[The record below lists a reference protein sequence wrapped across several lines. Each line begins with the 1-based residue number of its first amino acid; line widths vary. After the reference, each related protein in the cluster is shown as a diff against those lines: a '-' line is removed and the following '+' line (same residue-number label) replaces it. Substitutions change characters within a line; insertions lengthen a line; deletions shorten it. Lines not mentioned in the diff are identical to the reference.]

1 MSGYGNGWRSRV
13 NYKYY
18 ATCVIRVRVAL
29 YTLTYSIHLLLNLVG
44 SFLVENKFD
53 LYKINVYLGFIKVN
67 LLKLLYLNQEIIF
80 KIYFIWK
87 IRKIHKR
94 VRSVCRKALRVDL
107 LKFAYMKNFMRF
119 TLLGC
124 LLFSVTSMQA
134 QIKFGAKAGLNLST
148 MTLKNSGI
156 SIDPKTLVGFHV
168 GVISEIPIE
177 GNFVLQPALLY
188 SSKGS
193 KYSYYGEDVTISPG
207 FLEIPVYA
215 AYKFDLGNM
224 KLLLDAGPYFAF
236 GIGGKIKSG
245 GESQSINFGSD
256 DNADMKGFDF
266 GLGLGAGLEITNFLI
281 SLNYE
286 FGLTNLVPGTTDGSE
301 AKSRVFGISV
311 GYFFGKK

>member
-1 MSGYGNGWRSRV
+1 MI
-13 NYKYY
+13 
-18 ATCVIRVRVAL
+18 T
-29 YTLTYSIHLLLNLVG
+29 
-44 SFLVENKFD
+44 
-53 LYKINVYLGFIKVN
+53 
-67 LLKLLYLNQEIIF
+67 
-80 KIYFIWK
+80 
-87 IRKIHKR
+87 
-94 VRSVCRKALRVDL
+94 
-107 LKFAYMKNFMRF
+107 
-119 TLLGC
+119 
-124 LLFSVTSMQA
+124 
-134 QIKFGAKAGLNLST
+134 
-148 MTLKNSGI
+148 
-156 SIDPKTLVGFHV
+156 
-168 GVISEIPIE
+168 EIPIE

-193 KYSYYGEDVTISPG
+193 KYSYFGEDMTISPG

-224 KLLLDAGPYFAF
+224 KLLLDAGPYFAY
-236 GIGGKIKSG
+236 GISGKIKSG

-256 DNADMKGFDF
+256 DNADMKAFDF